1 MSSPPQPP
9 IAGGPAGGG
18 PPPPPPYSS
27 PPPQQPYGAQPPQY
41 GSLAPQYGSVA
52 VQPYGPSPAAAAAAP
67 KRRKGLMLSGIAVAV
82 VGIGAG
88 VALVALSG
96 AATERT
102 VEQFARAPVGCTTTL
117 EFERTGTFTLFVE
130 TKGKVAAVEGDCAAT
145 GVGYDRGD
153 DDLPRVSL
161 SLVDSA
167 GSPIELAAAS
177 SPSYVAGAFE
187 GQAIQEVLITQPG
200 TYRLTVTSEDTD
212 FAVAVGG
219 DPDADAATMKT
230 IGIVVALG
238 GLLLGGLLLLLGRRA
253 RGEPPA
259 APSLGAPWQPV
270 APTVP
275 GWSPQATATWPPVS
289 PGYPPATA
297 VVPPPVA
304 PPPPPDQGWAA
315 PQQ

>member
-117 EFERTGTFTLFVE
+117 EFEPARKEILFH
-130 TKGKVAAVEGDCAAT
+130 
-145 GVGYDRGD
+145 
-153 DDLPRVSL
+153 
-161 SLVDSA
+161 
-167 GSPIELAAAS
+167 
-177 SPSYVAGAFE
+177 
-187 GQAIQEVLITQPG
+187 QA
-200 TYRLTVTSEDTD
+200 R
-212 FAVAVGG
+212 AVAN
-219 DPDADAATMKT
+219 DPDDRACRTKLCAEPLGDLDRLFTQWDQWGWHRVTFYGDLREPVHALADALGWK
-230 IGIVVALG
+230 VVAE
-238 GLLLGGLLLLLGRRA
+238 A
-253 RGEPPA
+253 
-259 APSLGAPWQPV
+259 
-270 APTVP
+270 
-275 GWSPQATATWPPVS
+275 
-289 PGYPPATA
+289 
-297 VVPPPVA
+297 
-304 PPPPPDQGWAA
+304 
-315 PQQ
+315 